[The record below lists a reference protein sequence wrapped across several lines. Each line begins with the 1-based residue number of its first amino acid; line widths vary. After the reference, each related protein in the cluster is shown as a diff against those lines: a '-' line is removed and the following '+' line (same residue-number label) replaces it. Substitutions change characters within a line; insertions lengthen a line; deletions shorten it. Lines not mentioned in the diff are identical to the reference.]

1 MYLNDLL
8 RLNNITA
15 RNVRRNN
22 ASRIRFYRHIV
33 YVIKPFG
40 FNHCRKLTPCMDS
53 DVDTSKFWTPPHIL
67 NNLTQLDCSCSI
79 GTMECPEMSERM
91 KPPKVQ
97 VKITQ

>member
-1 MYLNDLL
+1 
-8 RLNNITA
+8 
-15 RNVRRNN
+15 
-22 ASRIRFYRHIV
+22 
-33 YVIKPFG
+33 
-40 FNHCRKLTPCMDS
+40 MDS

-97 VKITQ
+97 VKLIAIKKYLSHEKINYDKAIII